1 MSIAW
6 EKHEVL
12 KPPSDAELA
21 SMSPE
26 EVVRLH
32 ELYHS
37 AIANSKRDPYRYGW
51 KLPHWKDA
59 EELLGTYS
67 ELLVSGGNRSGKT
80 SWAAHAVV
88 KAAVEN
94 PQSTIMC
101 FAQNA
106 DVSIRQQQSAI
117 YDALPEEYRTKVL
130 GTEENVS
137 YTRKNGFSKASL
149 ILPNSKSSI
158 IFKTYAQFL
167 NNDTILEGAELGCRD
182 PSWINIGAW
191 CDEYLI
197 GPELL
202 ATLRFRLATRNSKLV
217 VTFTPIDGYTEVVRD
232 YVQGAETLRTKEAEL
247 LGGRSVPYLQRSKN
261 RDAGIIYFHSRDNPF
276 GGYERIAKDLAGR
289 PENEILTRA
298 YGIATKSMSTKFPN
312 FSREV
317 NVLPHSKIDLKGK
330 TKYMILDPAG
340 RKNWFMAWVA
350 VDETNTWYVYREW
363 PDVSVGDWAKW
374 HGGKWIGGEGAKG
387 LGYGIKDYVELIT
400 SLESETQDTIFE
412 RIIDPRLGAAK
423 YQTQDGA
430 SSIIEDLADAG
441 LVFIPAPGID
451 IEDGLQAL
459 QTKMAYNRKTVLDA
473 VNRPHFYISERCENI
488 IQALQEYTA
497 EGGQDEAWKDPIDVI
512 RYLAVSGGEYIS
524 PDSLKTKQ
532 PARGGY

>member
-1 MSIAW
+1 MSLLWAY
-6 EKHEVL
+6 HEVL

-26 EVVRLH
+26 DVLKLH
-32 ELYHS
+32 DLYHS
-37 AIANSKRDPYRYGW
+37 AIANSKRDNYRYGW

-59 EELLGTYS
+59 EDLMAEHS

-80 SWAAHAVV
+80 CFAANAIVR
-88 KAAVEN
+88 AAIEN
-94 PQSTIMC
+94 HQSTIMC

-117 YDALPEEYRTKVL
+117 YDALPEEYRVKVL
-130 GTEENVS
+130 GTEENIS
-137 YTRKNGFSKASL
+137 YTRKNGFSKSSL

-182 PSWINIGAW
+182 PKWLNIGAW

-232 YVQGAETLRTKEAEL
+232 YVQGAETLRSKGAEL
-247 LGGRSVPYLQRSKN
+247 LSGRAVPYLQKSKN
-261 RDAGIIYFHSRDNPF
+261 RDAGIIYFHSKDNPF
-276 GGYERIAKDLAGR
+276 GGYERISKDLAGR

-317 NVLPHSKIDLKGK
+317 NIIPHEKIDLKNK
-330 TKYMILDPAG
+330 TKYMVLDPAG
-340 RKNWFMAWVA
+340 RKNWFICWVA
-350 VDETNTWYVYREW
+350 IDESDTWFVYREW
-363 PDVSVGDWAKW
+363 PDGNVGDWAKW
-374 HGGKWIGGEGAKG
+374 HGGKWSSGEAAKG

-400 SLESETQDTIFE
+400 GMESETNDIIFE
-412 RIIDPRLGAAK
+412 RLIDPRLGAAK

-430 SSIIEDLADAG
+430 SSIIEDLSDAG

-459 QTKMAYNRKTVLDA
+459 QTKMSYNKKKPIDSI
-473 VNRPHFYISERCENI
+473 NRPHFYISDRCQNI
-488 IQALQEYTA
+488 ISALQEYTA
-497 EGGQDEAWKDPIDVI
+497 EGGQEEAWKDPIDVI
-512 RYLAVSGGEYIS
+512 RYLAVSGANYVS
-524 PDSLKTKQ
+524 PDSMKTKVASQ
-532 PARGGY
+532 GGY

>member
-1 MSIAW
+1 MSLHW
-6 EKHEVL
+6 ERHEVL
-12 KPPSDAELA
+12 TPPSDGEMAL
-21 SMSPE
+21 MSPE
-26 EVVRLH
+26 DLIRLH
-32 ELYHS
+32 TLYHE
-37 AIANSKRDPYRYGW
+37 AIANSRRDPYRYGF
-51 KLPHWKDA
+51 KLPHWRDA
-59 EELLGTYS
+59 EELLGHHS

-80 SWAAHAVV
+80 TWAAHAVV

-94 PQSTIMC
+94 PQSVIMC

-106 DVSIRQQQSAI
+106 DVSIRQQQSAV
-117 YDALPEEYRTKVL
+117 YDALPEEYRVKVL

-137 YTRKNGFSKASL
+137 YTRKNGFSKSSL

-182 PSWINIGAW
+182 PNWINIGAW

-232 YVQGAETLRTKEAEL
+232 YVQGAETIRAKEAEL

-261 RDAGIIYFHSRDNPF
+261 RDSGIIYFHSRDNPF

-289 PENEILTRA
+289 PEAEILTRA
-298 YGIATKSMSTKFPN
+298 YGIATKSVSTKFPN

-317 NVLPHSKIDLKGK
+317 NVIPHEKMDLGGK

-350 VDETNTWYVYREW
+350 IDPSDTWYVYREW
-363 PDVSVGDWAKW
+363 PDANIGDWAKW

-400 SLESETQDTIFE
+400 SLEAETQDTIFE
-412 RIIDPRLGAAK
+412 RLIDPRLGAAK
-423 YQTQDGA
+423 YQTQNGA
-430 SSIIEDLADAG
+430 SSIMEDLEDAG
-441 LVFIPAPGID
+441 LVFLPAPGID

-459 QTKMAYNRKTVLDA
+459 QTKMAYNRKNPIDSI
-473 VNRPHFYISERCENI
+473 NRPHFYISDRCQNI
-488 IQALQEYTA
+488 ISALQEYTA

-512 RYLAVSGGEYIS
+512 RYLAVSGAEYIS
-524 PDSLKTKQ
+524 PEMLKTKSKST
-532 PARGGY
+532 GGY

>member
-1 MSIAW
+1 MSLVW
-6 EKHEVL
+6 ERHEVL
-12 KPPSDAELA
+12 KPPTDAELA

-26 EVVRLH
+26 DVLKLH
-32 ELYHS
+32 EVFHS

-51 KLPHWKDA
+51 KLPHWRDA
-59 EELLGTYS
+59 EELLSTHS

-88 KAAVEN
+88 RAAVEN

-106 DVSIRQQQSAI
+106 DVSIRQQQSAV
-117 YDALPEEYRTKVL
+117 YDALPEEYRVKVL

-137 YTRKNGFSKASL
+137 YTRKNGFSKSSL

-182 PSWINIGAW
+182 PKWINLGAW

-202 ATLRFRLATRNSKLV
+202 ATLRFRLATRNSKLL
-217 VTFTPIDGYTEVVRD
+217 VTFTPIDGFTEVVRD
-232 YVQGAETLRTKEAEL
+232 YVQSAETIRSKQAEL

-261 RDAGIIYFHSRDNPF
+261 RDAGIIYFHSADNPF
-276 GGYERIAKDLAGR
+276 GGYERIAKDLSGR
-289 PENEILTRA
+289 PEPEILTRA

-317 NVLPHSKIDLKGK
+317 NVVPHEKIDLKGK

-340 RKNWFMAWVA
+340 RKNWFMCWVA
-350 VDETNTWYVYREW
+350 IDETDTWWVYREW
-363 PDVSVGDWAKW
+363 PDTNVGDWAKW
-374 HGGKWIGGEGAKG
+374 SGGRWSSGEGAKG

-400 SLESETQDTIFE
+400 SMESETKDTIFE
-412 RIIDPRLGAAK
+412 RLIDPRLGAAK

-430 SSIIEDLADAG
+430 SSIIEDLADSG

-451 IEDGLQAL
+451 IEDGIQAL
-459 QTKMAYNRKTVLDA
+459 QTKFSYNKKNPIDSI
-473 VNRPHFYISERCENI
+473 NRPHFYISERCQNI
-488 IQALQEYTA
+488 ISALQEYTA

-512 RYLAVSGGEYIS
+512 RYLAVSGVGYVSSES
-524 PDSLKTKQ
+524 MQTKVGT
-532 PARGGY
+532 RGGY

>member
-1 MSIAW
+1 MSLNW
-6 EKHEVL
+6 ERHEVL
-12 KPPSDAELA
+12 KPPTDEELA
-21 SMSPE
+21 VMAPE
-26 EVVRLH
+26 DVLKLH
-32 ELYHS
+32 EVYHS
-37 AIANSKRDPYRYGW
+37 AIANSRRDPYRYGW
-51 KLPHWKDA
+51 KLPHWRDA
-59 EELLGTYS
+59 EELLSTHS

-94 PQSTIMC
+94 PQSVIMC

-106 DVSIRQQQSAI
+106 DVSIRQQQSAV
-117 YDALPEEYRTKVL
+117 YDALPEEYRVKVL

-137 YTRKNGFSKASL
+137 YTRKNGFSKSSL
-149 ILPNSKSSI
+149 ILPGSKSSI

-182 PSWINIGAW
+182 PQWINIGAW

-232 YVQGAETLRTKEAEL
+232 YVQGAELLRAKQAEL
-247 LGGRSVPYLQRSKN
+247 LNGRSVPYLQKSKN

-276 GGYERIAKDLAGR
+276 GGYDRISKDLAGR

-298 YGIATKSMSTKFPN
+298 YGIATKSVSTKFPN

-317 NVLPHSKIDLKGK
+317 NVLPHEKLDLKGK

-350 VDETNTWYVYREW
+350 IDESDTWYVYREW
-363 PDVSVGDWAKW
+363 PDVSVGDWARW
-374 HGGKWIGGEGAKG
+374 HGGKWIGGEGSKG

-400 SLESETQDTIFE
+400 TLEEQTKDTIFE
-412 RIIDPRLGAAK
+412 RLIDPRLGAAK
-423 YQTQDGA
+423 YQTLDGA
-430 SSIIEDLADAG
+430 SSIIEDLMDAG
-441 LVFIPAPGID
+441 LSFVPAPGLD

-459 QTKMAYNRKTVLDA
+459 QSKMAYNRKNPIDSI
-473 VNRPHFYISERCENI
+473 NRPHFYISDRCENI
-488 IQALQEYTA
+488 ISALQEYTA
-497 EGGQDEAWKDPIDVI
+497 DGGQDEAWKDPIDVI
-512 RYLAVSGGEYIS
+512 RYLAVSPATFINE
-524 PDSLKTKQ
+524 DSLKTTKTS
-532 PARGGY
+532 RGGY

>member
-1 MSIAW
+1 MSLNW
-6 EKHEVL
+6 ERHEVL
-12 KPPSDAELA
+12 KPPTDGEMAQ
-21 SMSPE
+21 MSPE
-26 EVVRLH
+26 DLIRLH
-32 ELYHS
+32 TLYHE
-37 AIANSKRDPYRYGW
+37 AIGNSRRDPYRYGF

-59 EELLGTYS
+59 EELLSSHS

-80 SWAAHAVV
+80 TWAAHAVV

-94 PQSTIMC
+94 SQSVIMC

-106 DVSIRQQQSAI
+106 DVSVRQQQSAI
-117 YDALPEEYRTKVL
+117 YDALPEEYRVKVL

-182 PSWINIGAW
+182 PNWINIGAW
-191 CDEYLI
+191 CDEYLV

-232 YVQGAETLRTKEAEL
+232 YVQGAETLRSKEAEL
-247 LGGRSVPYLQRSKN
+247 LGGRAVPYLQRSKN

-276 GGYERIAKDLAGR
+276 GGYDRISKDLAGR

-317 NVLPHSKIDLKGK
+317 NVIPHDKIDLKNK

-350 VDETNTWYVYREW
+350 IDESDTWFVYREW
-363 PDVSVGDWAKW
+363 PDVNVGDWAKW
-374 HGGKWIGGEGAKG
+374 QGGKWISGEGAKG

-400 SLESETQDTIFE
+400 SLEHETKDTVFE
-412 RIIDPRLGAAK
+412 RLIDPRLGAAK
-423 YQTQDGA
+423 YQTQEGA

-441 LVFIPAPGID
+441 LTFIPAPGID

-459 QTKMAYNRKTVLDA
+459 QSKMSYNKKAPIDSI
-473 VNRPHFYISERCENI
+473 NRPHFYISERCQNI
-488 IQALQEYTA
+488 ISALQEYTA
-497 EGGQDEAWKDPIDVI
+497 EGGSDEAWKDPIDVI
-512 RYLAVSGGEYIS
+512 RYLAVSPATFIS
-524 PDSLKTKQ
+524 EDSLKTVKNS
-532 PARGGY
+532 RGGY

>member
-1 MSIAW
+1 
-6 EKHEVL
+6 
-12 KPPSDAELA
+12 
-21 SMSPE
+21 MSPE
-26 EVVRLH
+26 EVLRLH
-32 ELYHS
+32 GLYHS

-59 EELLGTYS
+59 EELLGTHS

-88 KAAVEN
+88 RAAVEN
-94 PQSTIMC
+94 PQAVIMC

-106 DVSIRQQQSAI
+106 DVSIRQQQSAV
-117 YDALPEEYRTKVL
+117 YDALPEEFKVKVL

-137 YTRKNGFSKASL
+137 YTRKNGFSKSSL
-149 ILPNSKSSI
+149 ILPFSKSSI

-167 NNDTILEGAELGCRD
+167 NNDTILEGAELGCRA
-182 PSWINIGAW
+182 PEWLNIGAW
-191 CDEYLI
+191 CDEYLV

-217 VTFTPIDGYTEVVRD
+217 VTFTPVDGYTEVVRD
-232 YVQGAETLRTKEAEL
+232 YVQGAETVAFKQAEL

-261 RDAGIIYFHSRDNPF
+261 RDAAIIYFHSKDNPF

-289 PENEILTRA
+289 PEPEILTRA
-298 YGIATKSMSTKFPN
+298 YGIATKSISTKFPN

-317 NVLPHSKIDLKGK
+317 NVIPHDKIELRGK

-350 VDETNTWYVYREW
+350 IDESDSWFVYREW
-363 PDVSVGDWAKW
+363 PDGNVGEWAKW
-374 HGGKWIGGEGAKG
+374 TGGKWSSGEGAKG

-400 SLESETQDTIFE
+400 NLESETKDTIFE
-412 RIIDPRLGAAK
+412 RFIDPRLGAAK
-423 YQTQDGA
+423 YQTQEGA

-441 LVFIPAPGID
+441 LLFIPAPGID

-459 QTKMAYNRKTVLDA
+459 QTKMAYNRKNPIDSI
-473 VNRPHFYISERCENI
+473 NRPHFYISERCQNVI
-488 IQALQEYTA
+488 SALQEYTA
-497 EGGQDEAWKDPIDVI
+497 DGGSDEAWKDPIDVI
-512 RYLAVSGGEYIS
+512 RYLAVSGVGYVNPES
-524 PDSLKTKQ
+524 MKVVKQ
-532 PARGGY
+532 SKGGY

>member
-1 MSIAW
+1 MSLTW

-12 KPPSDAELA
+12 KPPTDAELA

-26 EVVRLH
+26 EVVKLH
-32 ELYHS
+32 TLYHA
-37 AIANSKRDPYRYGW
+37 AIANSRRDNYRYGW

-59 EELLGTYS
+59 EELMASHS

-80 SWAAHAVV
+80 CWAANAIV

-94 PQSTIMC
+94 SQSTIMC

-117 YDALPEEYRTKVL
+117 YDALPEEYRVKVL
-130 GTEENVS
+130 GTEENIS
-137 YTRKNGFSKASL
+137 YTRKNGFSKSSL

-182 PSWINIGAW
+182 AKWLNIGAW

-217 VTFTPIDGYTEVVRD
+217 VTFTPVDGYTEVVRD

-247 LGGRSVPYLQRSKN
+247 LGGRSVPYLQRSRN
-261 RDAGIIYFHSRDNPF
+261 RDAGIIYFHSKDNPF
-276 GGYERIAKDLAGR
+276 GGYERISKDLAGR

-317 NVLPHSKIDLKGK
+317 NVIPHEKMDLKNK
-330 TKYMILDPAG
+330 TKYMVLDPAG
-340 RKNWFMAWVA
+340 RKNWFMCWVA
-350 VDETNTWYVYREW
+350 VDETDTWFVYREW
-363 PDVSVGDWAKW
+363 PDGNVGDWAKW
-374 HGGKWIGGEGAKG
+374 HSGKWSSGEAAKG
-387 LGYGIKDYVELIT
+387 LGYGIRDYVDLIT
-400 SLESETQDTIFE
+400 SMEAETNDTIFE
-412 RIIDPRLGAAK
+412 RLIDPRLGAAK
-423 YQTQDGA
+423 YQTQEGA
-430 SSIIEDLADAG
+430 SSIIEDLSDAG

-459 QTKMAYNRKTVLDA
+459 QTKMSYNKKKPIDSI
-473 VNRPHFYISERCENI
+473 NRPHFYISDRCQNI
-488 IQALQEYTA
+488 ISALQEYTA

-512 RYLAVSGGEYIS
+512 RYLAVSGVGYVS
-524 PDSLKTKQ
+524 PDSMKTKTQ
-532 PARGGY
+532 SRGGY

>member
-1 MSIAW
+1 VSLVW
-6 EKHEVL
+6 ERHEVL
-12 KPPSDAELA
+12 KPPTDAELA

-26 EVVRLH
+26 DVLKLH
-32 ELYHS
+32 ELFHS

-59 EELLGTYS
+59 EELLSTHS

-94 PQSTIMC
+94 PQSVIMC

-106 DVSIRQQQSAI
+106 DVSIRQQQSAV
-117 YDALPEEYRTKVL
+117 YDALPEEYRVKVL

-137 YTRKNGFSKASL
+137 YTRKNGFSKSSL
-149 ILPNSKSSI
+149 ILPGSKSAI
-158 IFKTYAQFL
+158 IFKTYAQYL

-182 PSWINIGAW
+182 PNWINIGAW

-232 YVQGAETLRTKEAEL
+232 YVQGAEVLRAKQAEL

-276 GGYERIAKDLAGR
+276 GGYDRISKDLAGR

-298 YGIATKSMSTKFPN
+298 YGIATKSVSTKFPN

-317 NVLPHSKIDLKGK
+317 NVLPHDKIDLKGK

-350 VDETNTWYVYREW
+350 IDESETWYVYREW
-363 PDVSVGDWAKW
+363 PDVNVGDWARW
-374 HGGKWIGGEGAKG
+374 HGGKWIGGEGSKG

-400 SLESETQDTIFE
+400 SMESETKDTIFE
-412 RIIDPRLGAAK
+412 RLIDPRLGAAK

-430 SSIIEDLADAG
+430 SSIIEDLADNG
-441 LVFIPAPGID
+441 LTFIPAPGID

-459 QTKMAYNRKTVLDA
+459 QSKMAYNRKFPIDS
-473 VNRPHFYISERCENI
+473 VNRPHFYISDRCQNI
-488 IQALQEYTA
+488 ISALQEYTA

-512 RYLAVSGGEYIS
+512 RYLAVSPACHVSE
-524 PDSLKTKQ
+524 DAMRTTKTN
-532 PARGGY
+532 RGGY